1 MNQIEFKQNQLVLRV
16 KKSPL
21 LGRILLYLITFLSI
35 ALPLGGFIVNMIS
48 NVGLSFFHI
57 LFLFIFG
64 LIAFYMLRVSL
75 WNTYGKELIQ
85 FVNNKVNYAAD
96 YHWFKDKVKEF
107 SFEKINYSI
116 KAVGYEEDNKG
127 VLVIK
132 FDDDKVLE
140 TVTKI
145 PISDLESLIIRLTNI
160 NKSYL

>member
-1 MNQIEFKQNQLVLRV
+1 MKQIELKENKLRLRV

-21 LGRILLYLITFLSI
+21 LGRVLLYVITFLSI

-48 NVGLSFFHI
+48 NVALNFYHI

-75 WNTYGKELIQ
+75 WNTYGYELIQ
-85 FVNNKVNYAAD
+85 FGNNKLTYSAD
-96 YHWFKDKVKEF
+96 YCWFKDKVKEF
-107 SFEKINYSI
+107 SFEKIDYKI
-116 KAVGYEEDNKG
+116 QQVGYEEDKKG

-132 FDDDKVLE
+132 FDNDKILE

-145 PISDLESLIIRLTNI
+145 PISDLESLIADLQSRRL
-160 NKSYL
+160 

>member
-35 ALPLGGFIVNMIS
+35 ALPLGSFIVNMIS

-75 WNTYGKELIQ
+75 WNTYGFELIQ
-85 FVNNKVNYAAD
+85 FDNNKLTYVAD
-96 YHWFKDKVKEF
+96 YRWFKDKVKEF
-107 SFEKINYSI
+107 TFENINYDI
-116 KAVGYEEDNKG
+116 KPVGYEEDNKG
-127 VLVIK
+127 VLIIK
-132 FDDDKVLE
+132 FDEDRVFE

-145 PISDLESLIIRLTNI
+145 SISDLESLISSLNI
-160 NKSYL
+160 N

>member
-1 MNQIEFKQNQLVLRV
+1 MKQIEFKENQLILRV

-21 LGRILLYLITFLSI
+21 FARMLLYLITFLSI
-35 ALPLGGFIVNMIS
+35 ALPLGGFIVNMSS

-75 WNTYGKELIQ
+75 WNTYGLELIQ
-85 FVNNKVNYAAD
+85 FGNNKLIYVAD
-96 YHWFKDKVKEF
+96 YRWFKDKVKEF
-107 SFEKINYSI
+107 TFENINYGI
-116 KAVGYEEDNKG
+116 KAVGYEEDNKS
-127 VLVIK
+127 VLVIT

-145 PISDLESLIIRLTNI
+145 PISNLESLIIRLENI
-160 NKSYL
+160 NKRYL

>member
-1 MNQIEFKQNQLVLRV
+1 MNQIDFKQNLILRV

-21 LGRILLYLITFLSI
+21 LGRVLLYLITFLSI
-35 ALPLGGFIVNMIS
+35 ALPLGGFIPNII
-48 NVGLSFFHI
+48 NGGELKFFN
-57 LFLFIFG
+57 LVFLFIFG

-75 WNTYGKELIQ
+75 WNTYGSEFIQ
-85 FVNNKVNYAAD
+85 FDNNKLTYVAD

-107 SFEKINYSI
+107 TFENIEYDI
-116 KAVGYEEDNKG
+116 KQVGYEEDNKG

-145 PISDLESLIIRLTNI
+145 PIPNLESFMINLNSRNI
-160 NKSYL
+160 KR

>member
-1 MNQIEFKQNQLVLRV
+1 MKQIELKDNQLILKV

-21 LGRILLYLITFLSI
+21 LARLLLYLITFLSI

-48 NVGLSFFHI
+48 NVGLNFFYL

-75 WNTYGKELIQ
+75 WNTFGKESIQ
-85 FVNNKVNYAAD
+85 FSNNKLTYVAD

-107 SFEKINYSI
+107 TFENINFDI
-116 KAVGYEEDNKG
+116 KQVGYEADNKG
-127 VLVIK
+127 VLMIK
-132 FDDDKVLE
+132 FDADKVLE

-145 PISDLESLIIRLTNI
+145 PIADLEKLITNI
-160 NKSYL
+160 NKT

>member
-1 MNQIEFKQNQLVLRV
+1 MKQIEFKENQLVLRV

-64 LIAFYMLRVSL
+64 LIAFYMLRISL
-75 WNTYGKELIQ
+75 WNTYGSELIQ
-85 FVNNKVNYAAD
+85 FDNNKLTYVAD
-96 YHWFKDKVKEF
+96 YYWFKDKVKEF
-107 SFEKINYSI
+107 SFENINYDI
-116 KAVGYEEDNKG
+116 KLVGYEEDNKG
-127 VLVIK
+127 ALVIR

-140 TVTKI
+140 TVTKM
-145 PISDLESLIIRLTNI
+145 PLSDLKSLISSL
-160 NKSYL
+160 NKS

>member
-1 MNQIEFKQNQLVLRV
+1 MNQIEYKQNQLILRV

-35 ALPLGGFIVNMIS
+35 ALPLGGFIVNMIN

-64 LIAFYMLRVSL
+64 LIAFYMLRISL
-75 WNTYGKELIQ
+75 WNTYGFELIQ
-85 FVNNKVNYAAD
+85 FGNNKLTYVAD

-107 SFEKINYSI
+107 DFENI
-116 KAVGYEEDNKG
+116 KHEVKPMGYEEDNKG

-140 TVTKI
+140 TVSKVS
-145 PISDLESLIIRLTNI
+145 ISDLESLISSL
-160 NKSYL
+160 NKS

>member
-1 MNQIEFKQNQLVLRV
+1 MSQIEFKENQLVMRV

-21 LGRILLYLITFLSI
+21 LGRILLYVITFLSI

-48 NVGLSFFHI
+48 NVGLNFFYI

-75 WNTYGKELIQ
+75 WNTYGKESIE
-85 FVNNKVNYAAD
+85 FGKNKLTYAAD

-107 SFEKINYSI
+107 TFENINYDI
-116 KAVGYEEDNKG
+116 KPIGYEEDNKG

-140 TVTKI
+140 TVTKVS
-145 PISDLESLIIRLTNI
+145 ISDLESLIADLQSG
-160 NKSYL
+160 KL

>member
-1 MNQIEFKQNQLVLRV
+1 MNQFELKDNQLILKV

-57 LFLFIFG
+57 LFLFLFG

-75 WNTYGKELIQ
+75 WNTYGFESIQ
-85 FVNNKVNYAAD
+85 FDNNKLTYVAD
-96 YHWFKDKVKEF
+96 YRWFKDKVKEF
-107 SFEKINYSI
+107 TFENINYDI
-116 KAVGYEEDNKG
+116 KPVGYEEDNKG
-127 VLVIK
+127 VLVIT

-145 PISDLESLIIRLTNI
+145 PISNLESLIIRLNNN

>member
-1 MNQIEFKQNQLVLRV
+1 MNQIEFKENQLVLRV
-16 KKSPL
+16 KKSPF

-35 ALPLGGFIVNMIS
+35 ALPLGGFIANMI
-48 NVGLSFFHI
+48 NGGELKFFNI
-57 LFLFIFG
+57 VFLFIFG

-75 WNTYGKELIQ
+75 WNTYGFELIQ
-85 FVNNKVNYAAD
+85 FGNNKLTYVAD

-107 SFEKINYSI
+107 TFENIEYDI
-116 KAVGYEEDNKG
+116 KQVGYEEDNKG

-145 PISDLESLIIRLTNI
+145 PIPDLESLISTLRV
-160 NKSYL
+160 

>member
-1 MNQIEFKQNQLVLRV
+1 MKQIEFNENQLILKV

-21 LGRILLYLITFLSI
+21 LARLLLYFITFLSI

-64 LIAFYMLRVSL
+64 FIAFYMLRVSL
-75 WNTYGKELIQ
+75 WNTFGKESIE
-85 FVNNKVNYAAD
+85 FVKNKLTYVAD

-107 SFEKINYSI
+107 TFENINFDI
-116 KAVGYEEDNKG
+116 KQVGYEEDNKG

-132 FDDDKVLE
+132 FDDGKVLE

-145 PISDLESLIIRLTNI
+145 PIADLEIFINNI
-160 NKSYL
+160 NNSYL

>member
-1 MNQIEFKQNQLVLRV
+1 MDQIEFKQNQLILRV

-57 LFLFIFG
+57 LFLVIFG

-75 WNTYGKELIQ
+75 WNTYGFELIQ
-85 FVNNKVNYAAD
+85 FGNNKLTYVVD

-107 SFEKINYSI
+107 DFENINYEV
-116 KAVGYEEDNKG
+116 KPMGYEEDNKG
-127 VLVIK
+127 VLVIR
-132 FDDDKVLE
+132 FDNDKLLE

-145 PISDLESLIIRLTNI
+145 PLSDLESLIVILNPSTQ
-160 NKSYL
+160 

>member
-1 MNQIEFKQNQLVLRV
+1 MNQIDFKQNHLILRV

-21 LGRILLYLITFLSI
+21 LGRVLLYLITFLSI
-35 ALPLGGFIVNMIS
+35 ALPLGGFIANII
-48 NVGLSFFHI
+48 NGGELKFFN
-57 LFLFIFG
+57 LVFLFIFG

-75 WNTYGKELIQ
+75 WNTYGSEVIQ
-85 FVNNKVNYAAD
+85 FDNNKLTYVAD

-107 SFEKINYSI
+107 TFENIEYDI
-116 KAVGYEEDNKG
+116 KQVGYEEDNKG

-145 PISDLESLIIRLTNI
+145 PIPDLESLISTLRV
-160 NKSYL
+160 

>member
-1 MNQIEFKQNQLVLRV
+1 MNQIEYKQNQLILRV

-35 ALPLGGFIVNMIS
+35 ALPLGGFIVNMIN

-64 LIAFYMLRVSL
+64 LIAFYMLRISL
-75 WNTYGKELIQ
+75 WNTYGFELIQ
-85 FVNNKVNYAAD
+85 FGNNKLTYVAD

-107 SFEKINYSI
+107 DFENI
-116 KAVGYEEDNKG
+116 KHEVKPMRYEEDNKG
-127 VLVIK
+127 VLVIR
-132 FDDDKVLE
+132 FDNDKLLE

-145 PISDLESLIIRLTNI
+145 PLSDLESLIVILNPSTQ
-160 NKSYL
+160 